1 MSRRNQKHYDNYS
14 FVSGNGATQG
24 LWESQPALRGRDKW
38 KRTSPKV
45 MALSDTQTQLLILPN
60 GGLVSTQVLKSPVE
74 LLDLV
79 RRD

>member
-1 MSRRNQKHYDNYS
+1 
-14 FVSGNGATQG
+14 
-24 LWESQPALRGRDKW
+24 
-38 KRTSPKV
+38 